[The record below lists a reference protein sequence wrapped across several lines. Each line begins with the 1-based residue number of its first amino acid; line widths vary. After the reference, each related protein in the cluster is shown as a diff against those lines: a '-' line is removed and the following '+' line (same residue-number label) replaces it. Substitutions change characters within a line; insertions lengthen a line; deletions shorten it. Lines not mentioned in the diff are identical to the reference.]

1 MDDREAGQQKLDNLE
16 VSDEH
21 LLLAKGLWSFV
32 DGTEVLADS
41 ADAAARTD
49 FQQKTQKAFST
60 IVMAVSV
67 PQLYLITSTESPSDV
82 DSTQK
87 SIRERNFSQQAD
99 VEEAVLQNGNDR
111 ERLRK
116 SSMAGT
122 DEKWTIEKLDS
133 KNWITWKFQMSIC
146 FWPKDYGVSLME
158 QKC

>member
-16 VSDEH
+16 VSDE
-21 LLLAKGLWSFV
+21 ASAFGQRTMEFRWWNR
-32 DGTEVLADS
+32 S

-99 VEEAVLQNGNDR
+99 VEETVLQNGNDR
-111 ERLRK
+111 EHYCWV
-116 SSMAGT
+116 T
-122 DEKWTIEKLDS
+122 
-133 KNWITWKFQMSIC
+133 
-146 FWPKDYGVSLME
+146 P
-158 QKC
+158 

>member
-1 MDDREAGQQKLDNLE
+1 MAGTDEKWTIEKLDSKNWITWKFQMK
-16 VSDEH
+16 H

-32 DGTEVLADS
+32 DGTEVLADG

-99 VEEAVLQNGNDR
+99 VEETVLQNGNDR
-111 ERLRK
+111 EHYCWV
-116 SSMAGT
+116 T
-122 DEKWTIEKLDS
+122 
-133 KNWITWKFQMSIC
+133 
-146 FWPKDYGVSLME
+146 P
-158 QKC
+158 